1 MCPAYSGEGKD
12 TTLLGYAE
20 EPEYLVVSAYDNTAE
35 RVEVRCYS
43 VTGTD
48 VKEIGDYDIVQ
59 FEGNGDKYYA
69 SVYADGQVYQVY
81 GETSRKNRAF

>member
-1 MCPAYSGEGKD
+1 MNMICGQGKRQRCVRHIQEKGKD

-48 VKEIGDYDIVQ
+48 VK
-59 FEGNGDKYYA
+59 
-69 SVYADGQVYQVY
+69 
-81 GETSRKNRAF
+81 RNR